1 MGNWISSPPKRGGDI
16 FSDVRQIQKDIQR
29 SKSQSDIA
37 ISLKLQQAAAA
48 AKSPKSKF
56 LQSRFGSKS
65 REPSGDRRVRSSA
78 SVSSVPA
85 ALANAQERARKRDKS
100 SQDNGNLI
108 KSRDDWCASG
118 FAKTLTFQKSP
129 LRLANKFGP
138 ETVHFHCNNRHIP
151 QS

>member
-1 MGNWISSPPKRGGDI
+1 MGNWMPGPPKRGGDI

-48 AKSPKSKF
+48 KSPKSKF

-65 REPSGDRRVRSSA
+65 REPSGDRRVQSSA

-100 SQDNGNLI
+100 AQDKGILT
-108 KSRDDWCASG
+108 KSRDAWCASASG
-118 FAKTLTFQKSP
+118 FAKTLNF
-129 LRLANKFGP
+129 
-138 ETVHFHCNNRHIP
+138 
-151 QS
+151 

>member
-48 AKSPKSKF
+48 KSPKSKF

-65 REPSGDRRVRSSA
+65 REPSGDRRVQSSA

-100 SQDNGNLI
+100 AQDKGNLI
-108 KSRDDWCASG
+108 KSRDAWCASG
-118 FAKTLTFQKSP
+118 FAKTPTFDMSL
-129 LRLANKFGP
+129 LRLA
-138 ETVHFHCNNRHIP
+138 
-151 QS
+151 

>member
-1 MGNWISSPPKRGGDI
+1 MSSPPKRGGDI

-48 AKSPKSKF
+48 KSPKSKF

-65 REPSGDRRVRSSA
+65 REPSGDRRVQSSA

-100 SQDNGNLI
+100 AQDKGNLT
-108 KSRDDWCASG
+108 KTRDAWCASG
-118 FAKTLTFQKSP
+118 FAKTPTFDMSL
-129 LRLANKFGP
+129 LRLA
-138 ETVHFHCNNRHIP
+138 
-151 QS
+151 